1 MLIRKS
7 IIICYIFIIKR
18 PRSMVVNKNHPTTAS
33 MTSPSSPSPSA
44 GTLPKNQS
52 ASVLISNTNNN
63 NNLISNNETNG
74 FNFSTYDI
82 NQKQNSKSINSE
94 TNDDSNNQENNLQ
107 NISENQTP
115 IKAENSTGIIILK
128 IMLPIYQNLHNF

>member
-1 MLIRKS
+1 
-7 IIICYIFIIKR
+7 
-18 PRSMVVNKNHPTTAS
+18 MVVNKNHPTTAS
-33 MTSPSSPSPSA
+33 MTSPSSPSA

-63 NNLISNNETNG
+63 NNNNNLTSNNETNG
-74 FNFSTYDI
+74 FNFSTSYDI
-82 NQKQNSKSINSE
+82 NQKQNLNSINSE

-115 IKAENSTGIIILK
+115 IKTENSTGIIK
-128 IMLPIYQNLHNF
+128 FSNYAIYLSKFT